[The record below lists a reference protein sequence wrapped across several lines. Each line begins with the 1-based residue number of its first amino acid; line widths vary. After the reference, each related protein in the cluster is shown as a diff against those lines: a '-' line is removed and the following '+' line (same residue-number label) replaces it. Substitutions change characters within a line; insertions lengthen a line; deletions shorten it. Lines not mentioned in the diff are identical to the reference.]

1 MYQNFSG
8 IPQGCP
14 QPYSDEYMI
23 FDEMTGHYV
32 LTSKY
37 ALDRYGI
44 DLFEGINDRNSA
56 NVQIAVSA
64 FLKQVS
70 NMIYNFIHSYTIYE
84 RRQDCMIATNPYFRF
99 VIQEAMG
106 EQLVYMNM
114 VGDLSRSTDKEKREL
129 AIDENAKQILINSG
143 ICYAGV

>member
-1 MYQNFSG
+1 
-8 IPQGCP
+8 
-14 QPYSDEYMI
+14 
-23 FDEMTGHYV
+23 
-32 LTSKY
+32 
-37 ALDRYGI
+37 
-44 DLFEGINDRNSA
+44 
-56 NVQIAVSA
+56 
-64 FLKQVS
+64 
-70 NMIYNFIHSYTIYE
+70 
-84 RRQDCMIATNPYFRF
+84 MIATNPYFRS

>member
-1 MYQNFSG
+1 MN
-8 IPQGCP
+8 PNNNCCP
-14 QPYSDEYMI
+14 KPYSDEYMI

-32 LTSKY
+32 LTSKF

-56 NVQIAVSA
+56 NTQIAVSA

-84 RRQDCMIATNPYFRF
+84 KRQDLMIATNPHLRS